1 VTTDFESISRSVA
14 RAGLPRMRNVNA
26 VVQRWEILALLL
38 VSSLLQILLANYLVQ
53 ALYVDVPL
61 ILVLYVAWY
70 SKPGRAAAAG
80 TLFGL
85 AQDAIRRTTFL
96 GVNGLSKTLVGFA
109 ASYLS
114 RTLRLEDLFSRAIMM
129 VVVSLVD
136 SGIVYSM
143 MLLFQ
148 QPISDDYWLTGLV
161 KAGVTGL
168 VGGIG
173 SRLYDRFKF
182 PRKDFR
188 RVNA

>member
-1 VTTDFESISRSVA
+1 MRSVSA
-14 RAGLPRMRNVNA
+14 L
-26 VVQRWEILALLL
+26 VQRWEILALLL
-38 VSSLLQILLANYLVQ
+38 VSSVLQILLANYFAP
-53 ALYVDVPL
+53 ALYLDLPL

-85 AQDAIRRTTFL
+85 VQDAIWLTSML
-96 GVNGLSKTLVGFA
+96 GVNGLSKTLIGFA

-114 RTLRLEDLFSRAIMM
+114 RAVRLEDPFSRAVMM
-129 VVVSLVD
+129 LVVSLVD
-136 SGIVYSM
+136 SGIVYLL
-143 MLLFQ
+143 MLVFQ
-148 QPISDDYWLTGLV
+148 QPISQEYWLTGLV
-161 KAGVTGL
+161 KAVVTGV

-173 SRLYDRFKF
+173 SRLYDHFKF